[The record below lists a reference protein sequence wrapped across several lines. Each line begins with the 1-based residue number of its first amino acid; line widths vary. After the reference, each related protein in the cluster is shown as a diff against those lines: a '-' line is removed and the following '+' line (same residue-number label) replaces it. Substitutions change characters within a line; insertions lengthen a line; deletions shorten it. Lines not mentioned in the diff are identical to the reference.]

1 MTVTL
6 PSPAEYER
14 MTDEMRR
21 AAVDVLRETQAVLN
35 AQRARLGDQATADG
49 IEQTAVMAEARAL
62 VPEIVATH
70 GDTPSLQ
77 ARRRAALLT
86 NYQTTRRGA

>member
-14 MTDEMRR
+14 MADEMRR

-35 AQRARLGDQATADG
+35 AQRARLGDQAAAEG
-49 IEQTAVMAEARAL
+49 IEQTAAMAEARAL
-62 VPEIVATH
+62 VPEFVATH

-86 NYQTTRRGA
+86 NYQTTRRAA